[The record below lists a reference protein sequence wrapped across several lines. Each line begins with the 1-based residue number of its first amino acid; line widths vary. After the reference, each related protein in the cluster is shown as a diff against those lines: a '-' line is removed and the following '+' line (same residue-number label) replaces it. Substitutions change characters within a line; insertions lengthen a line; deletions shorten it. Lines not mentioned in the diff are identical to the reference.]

1 MRECNF
7 RWYFSGKSCLKLAA
21 LMIMLMAS
29 CEDPIRFETPQP
41 EGTIEQHVIP
51 RKYHGRYLSLED
63 SSILIISR
71 GNIVS
76 YYRRDFRGTISDLDS
91 SDRVLFLKDTTFS
104 DNHGKATIRARRNG
118 DQIEYQ
124 YENRETIF
132 SFARHDVLKKFR
144 GYYFLNH
151 ETEPAHWS
159 VTKLGFTKEGLVL
172 GSLTSKDDLT
182 RLRELTQQKSDT
194 VYNFKPTAKQ
204 MKKFIRDKG
213 FHNEERFVKIKR

>member
-1 MRECNF
+1 MKVRS
-7 RWYFSGKSCLKLAA
+7 RWQALQVTPWIFVALTILA
-21 LMIMLMAS
+21 
-29 CEDPIRFETPQP
+29 CEDPIRFEKPQP

-51 RKYHGRYLSLED
+51 RKYHGRYQSLED

-71 GNIVS
+71 GNIIS
-76 YYRRDFRGTISDLDS
+76 YYKRQFKGRIAELDPAE
-91 SDRVLFLKDTTFS
+91 RILFSKDTTFS
-104 DNHGKATIRARRNG
+104 DEHGKATVKVKHSGAEIA
-118 DQIEYQ
+118 YQ

-151 ETEPAHWS
+151 ETDASHWT

-172 GSLTSKDDLT
+172 GSLSSKDDLR
-182 RLRELTQQKSDT
+182 RLQELTQQKSDT
-194 VYNFKPTAKQ
+194 VYNFRPTSKQ

-213 FHNEERFVKIKR
+213 FHNEERFVKLKN

>member
-1 MRECNF
+1 MH
-7 RWYFSGKSCLKLAA
+7 
-21 LMIMLMAS
+21 S
-29 CEDPIRFETPQP
+29 CEDPIRFEVPQP
-41 EGTIEQHVIP
+41 EGTIEQHVLP
-51 RKYHGRYLSLED
+51 RKYHGRYRSLQD

-71 GNIVS
+71 GNIISFYRKNFKGKVS
-76 YYRRDFRGTISDLDS
+76 ELDS
-91 SDRVLFLKDTTFS
+91 SERVLFSKDTTFT
-104 DNHGKATIRARRNG
+104 DEHGKATVKAQRKG
-118 DQIEYQ
+118 DEITYQ

-151 ETEPAHWS
+151 ETAPSHWT

-172 GSLTSKDDLT
+172 GTLSSKDDLL

-194 VYNFKPTAKQ
+194 VYNFRPTSTQ

-213 FHNEERFVKIKR
+213 FHNEERFVKLKN